1 MKFAFRHTKVWM
13 AVAVGLMRHLELA
26 ITISKTTTMSEM
38 AYGQKSCV
46 KRKSLLWLNYM
57 VVRINATASD
67 STLWLSPYLWQSVGL
82 SHLDMLKVHS

>member
-1 MKFAFRHTKVWM
+1 MKPTFATLAVEAICEVCFFGTGAWM
-13 AVAVGLMRHLELA
+13 AVAAGLMRHLELV

-46 KRKSLLWLNYM
+46 RRKSLLWLNYM

-67 STLWLSPYLWQSVGL
+67 PSLWLSM
-82 SHLDMLKVHS
+82 H